1 MARDLWGTVIR
12 APEPV
17 SATRRTHCAT
27 PRHGVTG
34 DQACSETVVTGI
46 GSALIRP
53 NTVALICAAPHVAGG
68 VRHGPCARVGCLASA
83 GARLGWTPALVGRA
97 PAAEPSPLPPGMGGG
112 GGTRRPGGHRG
123 RPRPGRTP
131 AGGP

>member
-1 MARDLWGTVIR
+1 MARDVWGTVIR

-17 SATRRTHCAT
+17 SATGRTHCAT
-27 PRHGVTG
+27 ACHGVTG

-68 VRHGPCARVGCLASA
+68 GRTGPGERGGGLASA
-83 GARLGWTPALVGRA
+83 GARRGWAPALVGRA
-97 PAAEPSPLPPGMGGG
+97 PAAEPSPLPPGMG
-112 GGTRRPGGHRG
+112 
-123 RPRPGRTP
+123 
-131 AGGP
+131 

>member
-1 MARDLWGTVIR
+1 MAGDVWGTVIR

-17 SATRRTHCAT
+17 SATGRAHCAT

-53 NTVALICAAPHVAGG
+53 NTVALIRAAPCAVGGAVWGGGGVGNGRGGGVGCRGRAGG
-68 VRHGPCARVGCLASA
+68 GG
-83 GARLGWTPALVGRA
+83 GGTTTLVGRA
-97 PAAEPSPLPPGMGGG
+97 PAAE
-112 GGTRRPGGHRG
+112 
-123 RPRPGRTP
+123 
-131 AGGP
+131 